1 MRDLM
6 SKIETLSAIKLRD
19 DADYELKVRELNRII
34 MDLKDELEDK
44 HRKLE
49 TIPYLER
56 ELANLR
62 DKYESD
68 MRIK

>member
-1 MRDLM
+1 M
-6 SKIETLSAIKLRD
+6 SKLDTISTIKLRD
-19 DADYELKVRELNRII
+19 DAEYELRVRELQKII
-34 MDLKDELEDK
+34 MDLKDELDE
-44 HRKLE
+44 RTRRLNM
-49 TIPYLER
+49 IPYLER